1 MLITVDEAAAVLGL
15 KSRGSVYRKI
25 NNRELAWVDTPNG
38 KMVEREGLE
47 ERWAAITRC
56 RTDSPKPPGEGQ
68 ERKPLRPAAERMA
81 PRERHVPAAAPP
93 DGTPDYNESRARA
106 EYEKANLLEL
116 ERKQKEGELLE
127 RKATLEGWANMI
139 TIAKTKFTAVPS
151 RAKSM
156 IPHLTVED
164 VQTLARLIDEALTE
178 VCNANGC

>member
-1 MLITVDEAAAVLGL
+1 MINSTAAAELIRNATGRKCTRQNLEKLCRAGRLPRSCVSQTPIRLDPDHLVDEYVA
-15 KSRGSVYRKI
+15 
-25 NNRELAWVDTPNG
+25 NVDARQVGARSAPS
-38 KMVEREGLE
+38 
-47 ERWAAITRC
+47 A
-56 RTDSPKPPGEGQ
+56 
-68 ERKPLRPAAERMA
+68 A

-164 VQTLARLIDEALTE
+164 VQTLTRLVDEALTE
-178 VCNANGC
+178 VCNADGC